1 MTILASGPSGNA
13 VPFGLADGDTFL
25 NVGDA
30 GVTDQQLFEVPL
42 PLLHRVR
49 LQNGA
54 RGSGRSGSKGKGR

>member
-1 MTILASGPSGNA
+1 MTILASDPSGNA

-54 RGSGRSGSKGKGR
+54 RGSG